1 MSAMKRDHHTCIECE
16 NEYHDNHPWHRN
28 ALDQMVCD
36 NCAGDL
42 PKIQVRFLSGSGY
55 FGEGKMRVIGG
66 FQSVETP
73 YFKTSEE
80 ARTDV
85 LRMCRR
91 QWVNAS
97 PIEEEEV

>member
-1 MSAMKRDHHTCIECE
+1 MKRDHHTCIECE
-16 NEYHDNHPWHRN
+16 NLFHDNHPWHRN
-28 ALDQMVCD
+28 TLDQMVCD
-36 NCAGDL
+36 TCADNI
-42 PKIQVRFLSGSGY
+42 PKISVIKSVSYGY

-85 LRMCRR
+85 LLMCRKL
-91 QWVNAS
+91 WINTPPV
-97 PIEEEEV
+97 EEEED